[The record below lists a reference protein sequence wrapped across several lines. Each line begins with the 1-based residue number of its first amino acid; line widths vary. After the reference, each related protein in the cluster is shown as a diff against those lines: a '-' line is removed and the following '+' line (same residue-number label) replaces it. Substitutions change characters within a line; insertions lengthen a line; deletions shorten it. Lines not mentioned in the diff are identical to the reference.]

1 MTLPALAVAVAM
13 AALAALALASIA
25 HASLFARAASRR
37 DNCTC
42 GSDSVGLLHMSEEDA
57 GALLTKASLQK
68 PDEFFTAESIAAV
81 SASRTKRARQGGD
94 KATGERAGCLGV
106 AFSTLDVAKPACRTR
121 VSDALLRNSV
131 LGFFACGVADERCV
145 AAASRLQQTFNAL
158 HRRHKPKAGLVVL
171 SASPLCSS

>member
-68 PDEFFTAESIAAV
+68 PDEFFTAGSIAAV
-81 SASRTKRARQGGD
+81 S
-94 KATGERAGCLGV
+94 
-106 AFSTLDVAKPACRTR
+106 DVAKPACLTR